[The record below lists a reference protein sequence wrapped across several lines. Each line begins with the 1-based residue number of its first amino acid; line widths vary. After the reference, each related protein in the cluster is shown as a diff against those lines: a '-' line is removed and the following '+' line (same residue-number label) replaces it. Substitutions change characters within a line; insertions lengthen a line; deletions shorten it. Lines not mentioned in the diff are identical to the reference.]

1 MEPNNTLITGKYSAI
16 LAGTEISLG
25 SLLHMWHIPFS
36 GHLLSL
42 NQGFILCK
50 AAQKTKMPQTGIQI
64 SIVVA
69 TLKSLSPVGKR
80 LTPMLAISAQGFL
93 FSLGQLIFGVNILG
107 SIMGMILLS
116 LWTYFQMVL
125 IYLLTFGIEAV
136 SAANYFVNKL
146 PLFFLTTS
154 NNLLFIFSIVM
165 AINLLAAIAVAI
177 FSHLSKSDEYESYL
191 LDISN
196 RIKLSVATSSQQQ
209 LTNAQKIR
217 LVCKDLLRPWF
228 LLSLLMIVLF
238 LFVNDSSNV
247 VIAWYLLRTAAVSFI
262 VFYSLRFFPIES
274 WFKKMFKTNTVIS
287 TNISYVLQSLKDKK

>member
-107 SIMGMILLS
+107 SIIGMILLS

-146 PLFFLTTS
+146 PPFFLTTS

-177 FSHLSKSDEYESYL
+177 FSYLSKSDEYESYL

-209 LTNAQKIR
+209 LTKAQKIR

-238 LFVNDSSNV
+238 LFVNDSSKV

-262 VFYSLRFFPIES
+262 VFYGLRFFPIES
-274 WFKKMFKTNTVIS
+274 WLKKMFKTNTVIS
-287 TNISYVLQSLKDKK
+287 TNITYVLQSLKDKK

>member
-1 MEPNNTLITGKYSAI
+1 MVPNNTLITGKYSAI

-42 NQGFILCK
+42 NQGFILCR
-50 AAQKTKMPQTGIQI
+50 AAQKTKTPQTGIHI

-93 FSLGQLIFGVNILG
+93 FSLGQLIFGVNLLG
-107 SIMGMILLS
+107 SIIGMILLS
-116 LWTYFQMVL
+116 LWTYVQMIL
-125 IYLLTFGIEAV
+125 IYLLTFGVEVI
-136 SAANYFVNKL
+136 SAANYFINKL
-146 PLFFLTTS
+146 PPFFLTTN
-154 NNLLFIFSIVM
+154 NNLLFIFSLVITV
-165 AINLLAAIAVAI
+165 NLLAAIAVAI
-177 FSHLSKSDEYESYL
+177 FSHLNKSDEYESYL

-196 RIKLSVATSSQQQ
+196 KIKLSVAMSSPQQI
-209 LTNAQKIR
+209 TKAQKIR

-238 LFVNDSSNV
+238 LFINDSSKI
-247 VIAWYLLRTAAVSFI
+247 VISWYLLRTAAVSFI
-262 VFYSLRFFPIES
+262 VFYGLRFFPIES
-274 WFKKMFKTNTVIS
+274 WLKKMFKTNTVIS